1 MPTQPLPTACIF
13 SNSDILISVTSIQS
27 LSLPCVS
34 AALHGFHNGSHLAQ
48 WHRLHAFSVNWLH
61 LWAHEY
67 HLLQFFQPLGS
78 RYPPANCIP
87 VRQQFSSCK
96 PRHSLSWSSCTD
108 TPLLAFSWIYT
119 NPERGE
125 DSSKQDLRSVIY
137 RARAPLGRWE
147 EDCSSQGFISWD
159 WCAVSW
165 WGVKFSSES
174 LCWSFVGS
182 VALIFL
188 LVPTVWPDKQ
198 VPLQCGELLDE

>member
-27 LSLPCVS
+27 LSLPWVS

-78 RYPPANCIP
+78 RYPPTDCIP

-96 PRHSLSWSSCTD
+96 DIHSVDLLVQLHLYW
-108 TPLLAFSWIYT
+108 LLAGFTQTQRGLRTLPSKICVLWSAG
-119 NPERGE
+119 PGHHLVGERRAAHLRVSFHGTGVQCHGE
-125 DSSKQDLRSVIY
+125 
-137 RARAPLGRWE
+137 E
-147 EDCSSQGFISWD
+147 
-159 WCAVSW
+159 
-165 WGVKFSSES
+165 
-174 LCWSFVGS
+174 
-182 VALIFL
+182 
-188 LVPTVWPDKQ
+188 
-198 VPLQCGELLDE
+198 